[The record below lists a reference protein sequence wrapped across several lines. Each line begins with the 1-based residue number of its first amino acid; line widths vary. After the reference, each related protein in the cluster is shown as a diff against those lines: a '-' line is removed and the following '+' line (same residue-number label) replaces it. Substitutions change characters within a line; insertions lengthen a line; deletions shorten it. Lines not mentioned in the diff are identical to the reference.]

1 VHVEGDNREIQL
13 QRSKMLRLIDGD
25 HRAPE
30 PIAPRSSLLREGLD
44 QSPRRAY
51 FVHEEEVLRAG
62 IRVTQSFQ
70 RTRWTGGEVYVWLA
84 ASKQTGR
91 GEGSSGL
98 AFDQL
103 SDVPE
108 R

>member
-1 VHVEGDNREIQL
+1 VHVDGSNRRIQL
-13 QRSKMLRLIDGD
+13 QRSKMLRVIDGD
-25 HRAPE
+25 TRAPE
-30 PIAPRSSLLREGLD
+30 PILPRTSLLREGLD
-44 QSPRRAY
+44 QSPKRPY
-51 FVHEEEVLRAG
+51 LLHEEEVLRAG
-62 IRVTQSFQ
+62 VHVRLGFQ
-70 RTRWTGGEVYVWLA
+70 RTRWTGGQAPVWLA

-108 R
+108 